1 MLLRAHKTKIHQ
13 CFPFYLWCTIA
24 CEVHKASKNQ
34 DVGKVKAKRTSE
46 VIQKTNKGCIE
57 V

>member
-1 MLLRAHKTKIHQ
+1 MLLRAHETKIHQ

-24 CEVHKASKNQ
+24 CEVHKASKDQ
-34 DVGKVKAKRTSE
+34 DVGKIKAKDTAE
-46 VIQKTNKGCIE
+46 VSQKTNKGCIE